1 MGRTVFRKLVGRNRG
16 IKMSEIIGIWIL
28 FIAISF
34 LVTFLVGDD
43 LSFVDKI
50 KIVLGM
56 TVFVTFVLVG
66 SYLATGGV

>member
-50 KIVLGM
+50 KMVLGM

>member
-1 MGRTVFRKLVGRNRG
+1 
-16 IKMSEIIGIWIL
+16 MSEIIGIWIL

-50 KIVLGM
+50 KMVLGM